1 MNLKRNIMEQ
11 LKKAKNMC
19 RLVLV
24 LLFLHTTVYAQR
36 GLGTNTPH
44 TSAILELQ
52 STTKGFLMPRLT
64 FSEINSIPDPAEGL
78 MVYCT
83 DEKTIFIRDDGAWR
97 MYYRR
102 DQIENHHFITVDANG
117 NMGIGTS
124 SPVGKMAII
133 TGDATSPNDEIGNVL
148 AWDETFVTIGS
159 ASNSDAGNLGLGYS
173 NDHGSVLL
181 SLSPGAAWKDMSYV
195 AEQHIFKRG
204 SNEHMRIDSS
214 GKVIIKG
221 DLQVDGTLNNTLS
234 SATIGSETIES
245 DNIKDGTIMNVDVN
259 AAADI
264 AGSKIN
270 PDFGAQ
276 NLTTTGN
283 ISAADITSTGDIILG
298 GGVDDTADGNKGIDI
313 NKDGYIQ
320 IQRSDATSTA
330 GTALSVYHGMERTI
344 RFRLGGSAEFMGNVG
359 IGMSAP
365 SVPLTVASSNGGN
378 NIRMLGRSSDGFAS
392 IGWRDATDSMN
403 NGQIGVSNSKNMLFY
418 TNDAEHMRIESSGKV
433 IIEGD
438 LEVKGTLNNNLSSAT
453 IGTGTIESDNIKDG
467 TIMNVDFN
475 AAAAIAGSKIN
486 PDFGGQDIL
495 TTGNLGIGTTQPRH
509 KLDVFTGGS
518 THFQTYTYGAE
529 VAVGTE
535 NRDTG
540 AWARSLRF
548 RSIGTDASDYA
559 ASIGA
564 YNIGPAGGYLFLN
577 SQFNITQ
584 QDTVG
589 YLTSQF
595 RLHTNGNVTLTG
607 TLTHNSSDRR
617 LKDNLTVISDA
628 IKKVN
633 TLSGYE
639 YDWKAPAPL
648 TGHDVG
654 LIAQEV
660 QAVYPEAVK
669 PAPFDRMVNADG
681 QEVSKS
687 GKNYLTIQYEK
698 LVPLLVQ
705 AIKEQQQQIE
715 ALHKE
720 IEKIKKQ

>member
-1 MNLKRNIMEQ
+1 M
-11 LKKAKNMC
+11 
-19 RLVLV
+19 
-24 LLFLHTTVYAQR
+24 
-36 GLGTNTPH
+36 
-44 TSAILELQ
+44 
-52 STTKGFLMPRLT
+52 
-64 FSEINSIPDPAEGL
+64 
-78 MVYCT
+78 
-83 DEKTIFIRDDGAWR
+83 
-97 MYYRR
+97 
-102 DQIENHHFITVDANG
+102 
-117 NMGIGTS
+117 
-124 SPVGKMAII
+124 
-133 TGDATSPNDEIGNVL
+133 
-148 AWDETFVTIGS
+148 
-159 ASNSDAGNLGLGYS
+159 
-173 NDHGSVLL
+173 
-181 SLSPGAAWKDMSYV
+181 
-195 AEQHIFKRG
+195 
-204 SNEHMRIDSS
+204 
-214 GKVIIKG
+214 IIKG

-245 DNIKDGTIMNVDVN
+245 DNIKDGTIMNEDV
-259 AAADI
+259 
-264 AGSKIN
+264 
-270 PDFGAQ
+270 
-276 NLTTTGN
+276 
-283 ISAADITSTGDIILG
+283 
-298 GGVDDTADGNKGIDI
+298 
-313 NKDGYIQ
+313 
-320 IQRSDATSTA
+320 
-330 GTALSVYHGMERTI
+330 
-344 RFRLGGSAEFMGNVG
+344 
-359 IGMSAP
+359 
-365 SVPLTVASSNGGN
+365 
-378 NIRMLGRSSDGFAS
+378 
-392 IGWRDATDSMN
+392 
-403 NGQIGVSNSKNMLFY
+403 
-418 TNDAEHMRIESSGKV
+418 
-433 IIEGD
+433 
-438 LEVKGTLNNNLSSAT
+438 
-453 IGTGTIESDNIKDG
+453 
-467 TIMNVDFN
+467 N

-486 PDFGGQDIL
+486 PEFDKNSTINGSL
-495 TTGNLGIGTTQPRH
+495 LLRATTGNTGGNIISFENDTFGGDKWELYPAKTFFGLYNRTEGHYAWQVSNDGNVGIGTTQPRH